1 MLNMKNTKKSLTKGW
16 MTTELKQNL
25 LTDMSKRKNLIGDPI
40 PTNQIAKI
48 LKVSKK
54 KDPPPVPVNTEKE
67 ASHLKNI
74 ADLRIDVN
82 IKRTDGQEVDLK
94 REVLVEKVK
103 RSRDVAVRL
112 VMVIAVEKKEDIDVG
127 LSIINGV

>member
-112 VMVIAVEKKEDIDVG
+112 VIVIAVGKKEDIDVG